1 MSQTTMKRTIA
12 GKNGLII
19 GSVIAVLAIGGAS
32 ARTVFSETNDQD
44 QIIMPVVQGTV
55 EEAVVAS
62 AVLEPARLVN
72 VGAQVSGQLKNLHV
86 ELGQK
91 VKKGDLIGE
100 VDSTPQA
107 NGLRIANAAL
117 ANLKAQRR
125 ARDIQRHQAELAYN
139 RQRTLNSANIV
150 STANRETAEAAFR
163 ALQAEVEAL
172 DAQILQASVEVEN
185 AEVNLGYTKVRAPI
199 DGTVVAVVTKAGQTL
214 NAVQA
219 APTIVSLAQLD
230 TMRVKVQVSETD
242 IGRVRVGQNVRFTI
256 MGYPD
261 SPISAKLEQIEPAP
275 ATIAADSTASTGVSG
290 AVQGAQAV
298 YYNGLFKTPNTD
310 GRLRPMMTASVRI
323 IVGKA
328 ENVPLVPWSAL
339 TDRDKDGRY
348 HVRVRQAS
356 GAAVEK
362 LVTVGLTDKINSQ
375 IIDGLSVGDKVIIP
389 AEGET
394 STNTDMVAM

>member
-1 MSQTTMKRTIA
+1 MSQTTMKRKIA
-12 GKNGLII
+12 RKNRLII

-32 ARTVFSETNDQD
+32 ARTVFSGTDDQGE
-44 QIIMPVVQGTV
+44 IVMPVVQGTV

-91 VKKGDLIGE
+91 VRQGDLIGE
-100 VDSTPQA
+100 VDSTPQT

-125 ARDIQRHQAELAYN
+125 ARDIKQHQAEIAYN
-139 RQRTLNSANIV
+139 RQKTLNSANIV

-219 APTIVSLAQLD
+219 APTIVSLAQLG

-275 ATIAADSTASTGVSG
+275 TTIAADSTTGTSG
-290 AVQGAQAV
+290 AVQGVQAV
-298 YYNGLFKTPNTD
+298 YYNGLFKTPNAD

-339 TDRDKDGRY
+339 THRDEDGRY

-394 STNTDMVAM
+394 STNTDMVTM

>member
-1 MSQTTMKRTIA
+1 MSQTTMKRKIA
-12 GKNGLII
+12 RKNRLII

-32 ARTVFSETNDQD
+32 ARTVFSGTDDQGE
-44 QIIMPVVQGTV
+44 IVMPVVQGTV

-91 VKKGDLIGE
+91 VKQGDLIGE

-125 ARDIQRHQAELAYN
+125 ARDIKRHQAEIAYN
-139 RQRTLNSANIV
+139 RQKTLNSANIV

-275 ATIAADSTASTGVSG
+275 TTIAADSTTGTSG
-290 AVQGAQAV
+290 AVQGVQAV
-298 YYNGLFKTPNTD
+298 YYNGLFKTPNAD

-339 TDRDKDGRY
+339 THRDEDGRY
-348 HVRVRQAS
+348 HVRVREAS
-356 GAAVEK
+356 GVAVEK

-394 STNTDMVAM
+394 STNTDMVTM

>member
-1 MSQTTMKRTIA
+1 MKRKIA
-12 GKNGLII
+12 RKNRLII

-32 ARTVFSETNDQD
+32 ARTVFSGTDDQGE
-44 QIIMPVVQGTV
+44 IVMPVVQGTV

-91 VKKGDLIGE
+91 VKQGDLIGE

-125 ARDIQRHQAELAYN
+125 ARDIKRHQAEIAYN
-139 RQRTLNSANIV
+139 RQKTLNSANIV
-150 STANRETAEAAFR
+150 STANRESAEAAFR

-275 ATIAADSTASTGVSG
+275 TTIAADSTSGTSG
-290 AVQGAQAV
+290 AVQGVQAV
-298 YYNGLFKTPNTD
+298 YYNGLFKTPNAD

-339 TDRDKDGRY
+339 THRDEDGRY

-394 STNTDMVAM
+394 STNTDMVTM

>member
-1 MSQTTMKRTIA
+1 MKRKIA
-12 GKNGLII
+12 RKNRLII
-19 GSVIAVLAIGGAS
+19 SSVIAVLAIGGAS
-32 ARTVFSETNDQD
+32 ARTVFSGTDDQGE
-44 QIIMPVVQGTV
+44 IVMPVVQGTV

-91 VKKGDLIGE
+91 VKQGDLIGE

-125 ARDIQRHQAELAYN
+125 ARDIQRHQAELAYS
-139 RQRTLNSANIV
+139 RQKTLNSANIV

-275 ATIAADSTASTGVSG
+275 TTIAADSTTGTSG

-298 YYNGLFKTPNTD
+298 YYNGLFKTPNAD

-328 ENVPLVPWSAL
+328 ENVPLAPWSAL
-339 TDRDKDGRY
+339 THRDEDGRY

-394 STNTDMVAM
+394 STNTDMVTM

>member
-1 MSQTTMKRTIA
+1 MSQTTMKRKIA
-12 GKNGLII
+12 RKNRLII

-32 ARTVFSETNDQD
+32 ARTVFSGTDDQGE
-44 QIIMPVVQGTV
+44 IVMPVVQGTV

-91 VKKGDLIGE
+91 VKQGDLIGE

-125 ARDIQRHQAELAYN
+125 ARDIKRHQAEIAYN
-139 RQRTLNSANIV
+139 RQKTLNSANIV
-150 STANRETAEAAFR
+150 STANRESAEAAFR

-275 ATIAADSTASTGVSG
+275 TTIAADSTSGTSG
-290 AVQGAQAV
+290 AVQGVQAV
-298 YYNGLFKTPNTD
+298 YYNGLFKTPNAD

-339 TDRDKDGRY
+339 THRDEDGRY

-394 STNTDMVAM
+394 STNTDMVTM

>member
-1 MSQTTMKRTIA
+1 MKRKIA
-12 GKNGLII
+12 RKNRLII

-32 ARTVFSETNDQD
+32 ARTVFSGTDDQGE
-44 QIIMPVVQGTV
+44 IVMPVVQGTV

-91 VKKGDLIGE
+91 VKQGDLIGE

-125 ARDIQRHQAELAYN
+125 ARDIKRHQAEIAYN
-139 RQRTLNSANIV
+139 RQKTLNSANIV

-275 ATIAADSTASTGVSG
+275 TTIAADSTTGTSG
-290 AVQGAQAV
+290 AVQGVQAV
-298 YYNGLFKTPNTD
+298 YYNGLFKTPNAD

-339 TDRDKDGRY
+339 THRDEDGRY
-348 HVRVRQAS
+348 HVRVREAS
-356 GAAVEK
+356 GVAVEK

-394 STNTDMVAM
+394 STNTDMVTM

>member
-1 MSQTTMKRTIA
+1 MSQTTMKRKIA
-12 GKNGLII
+12 RKNRLII

-32 ARTVFSETNDQD
+32 ARTVFSGTDDQGE
-44 QIIMPVVQGTV
+44 IVMPVVQGTV

-91 VKKGDLIGE
+91 VRQGDLIGE

-125 ARDIQRHQAELAYN
+125 ARDIQRHQAEIAYN
-139 RQRTLNSANIV
+139 RQKTLNSANIV

-275 ATIAADSTASTGVSG
+275 TTIAADSTTGTSG
-290 AVQGAQAV
+290 AVQGVQAV
-298 YYNGLFKTPNTD
+298 YYNGLFKTPNAD

-339 TDRDKDGRY
+339 THRDEDGRY

-394 STNTDMVAM
+394 STNTDMVTM

>member
-1 MSQTTMKRTIA
+1 MKRKIA
-12 GKNGLII
+12 RKNRLII

-32 ARTVFSETNDQD
+32 ARTVFSGTDDQGE
-44 QIIMPVVQGTV
+44 IVMPVVQGTV

-91 VKKGDLIGE
+91 VRQGDLIGE
-100 VDSTPQA
+100 VDSTPQT

-125 ARDIQRHQAELAYN
+125 ARDIKQHQAEIAYN
-139 RQRTLNSANIV
+139 RQKTLNSANIV

-219 APTIVSLAQLD
+219 APTIVSLAQLG

-275 ATIAADSTASTGVSG
+275 TTIAADSTTGTSG
-290 AVQGAQAV
+290 AVQGVQAV
-298 YYNGLFKTPNTD
+298 YYNGLFKTPNAD

-339 TDRDKDGRY
+339 TDRDEDGRY

-394 STNTDMVAM
+394 STNTDMVTM

>member
-1 MSQTTMKRTIA
+1 MKCTIA
-12 GKNGLII
+12 RKNGLII

-32 ARTVFSETNDQD
+32 ARTVFSDTDDQD
-44 QIIMPVVQGTV
+44 EIVMPVVQGTV

-72 VGAQVSGQLKNLHV
+72 VGAQVSGQLENLHV

-91 VKKGDLIGE
+91 VKQGDLIGE

-150 STANRETAEAAFR
+150 STAHRETAEASFR

-185 AEVNLGYTKVRAPI
+185 AEVNLGYTKVRAPM

-242 IGRVRVGQNVRFTI
+242 IGRVRVGQAVRFTI

-275 ATIAADSTASTGVSG
+275 TTIAVDSTASTGVSG

-394 STNTDMVAM
+394 STNTDLVTM

>member
-1 MSQTTMKRTIA
+1 MKRKITR
-12 GKNGLII
+12 KNGLII
-19 GSVIAVLAIGGAS
+19 GTVIAVLVIGGAS
-32 ARTVFSETNDQD
+32 ARTVFSETDDQEE
-44 QIIMPVVQGTV
+44 IVMPVVQGTV

-62 AVLEPARLVN
+62 AVLEPSRLVN

-91 VKKGDLIGE
+91 VRQGDLIGE

-107 NGLRIANAAL
+107 NGLRIASAAL

-125 ARDIQRHQAELAYN
+125 ARDIHRHQAELAYN
-139 RQRTLNSANIV
+139 RQKTLNSANIV

-275 ATIAADSTASTGVSG
+275 TTIAVDSATSTGTSA

-298 YYNGLFKTPNTD
+298 YYNGLFNTPNAD

-356 GAAVEK
+356 GVAVEK
-362 LVTVGLTDKINSQ
+362 LVTVGLTDKINNQ

-389 AEGET
+389 SKGET
-394 STNTDMVAM
+394 SSNADMVTM

>member
-1 MSQTTMKRTIA
+1 MSQTTMKRKIA
-12 GKNGLII
+12 RKNRLII

-32 ARTVFSETNDQD
+32 ARTVFSGTDDQGE
-44 QIIMPVVQGTV
+44 IVMPVVQGTV

-91 VKKGDLIGE
+91 VRQGDLIGE
-100 VDSTPQA
+100 VDSTPQT

-125 ARDIQRHQAELAYN
+125 ARDIKQHQAEIAYN
-139 RQRTLNSANIV
+139 RQKTLNSASIV

-219 APTIVSLAQLD
+219 APTIVSLAQLG

-275 ATIAADSTASTGVSG
+275 TTIAADSTTGTSG
-290 AVQGAQAV
+290 AVQGVQAV
-298 YYNGLFKTPNTD
+298 YYNGLFKTPNAD

-339 TDRDKDGRY
+339 THRDEDGRY

-394 STNTDMVAM
+394 STNTDMVTM

>member
-1 MSQTTMKRTIA
+1 MKRKIA
-12 GKNGLII
+12 RKNRLII

-32 ARTVFSETNDQD
+32 ARTVFSGTDDQGE
-44 QIIMPVVQGTV
+44 IVMPVVQGTV

-91 VKKGDLIGE
+91 VKQGDLIGE

-125 ARDIQRHQAELAYN
+125 ARDIQRHQAEIAYN
-139 RQRTLNSANIV
+139 RQKTLNSANIV

-214 NAVQA
+214 NAAQA

-275 ATIAADSTASTGVSG
+275 TTIAADSTTGTSG
-290 AVQGAQAV
+290 AVQGVQAV
-298 YYNGLFKTPNTD
+298 YYNGLFKTPNAD

-339 TDRDKDGRY
+339 THRDEDGRY
-348 HVRVRQAS
+348 HVRVREAS
-356 GAAVEK
+356 GVAVEK

-394 STNTDMVAM
+394 STNTDMVTM

>member
-1 MSQTTMKRTIA
+1 MKHRVLSR
-12 GKNGLII
+12 N
-19 GSVIAVLAIGGAS
+19 AVLVGAAVVALAIGGAS
-32 ARTVFSETNDQD
+32 ARTVFSASETENE
-44 QIIMPVVQGTV
+44 IVTPVVLGTV

-62 AVLEPARLVN
+62 AVLEPSRLVN
-72 VGAQVSGQLKNLHV
+72 VGAQVSGQLTRLHV

-91 VKKGDLIGE
+91 VKQGDLIAE
-100 VDSTPQA
+100 IDSTPQA
-107 NGLRIANAAL
+107 NSLRIANAAL

-125 ARDIQRHQAELAYN
+125 AREIQRRQA
-139 RQRTLNSANIV
+139 QRTYERQTTLNRANVV
-150 STANRETAEAAFR
+150 STANTEAAEAAFR
-163 ALQAEVEAL
+163 SLEAEVESL
-172 DAQILQASVEVEN
+172 DAQIQQSSVEVEN
-185 AEVNLGYTKVRAPI
+185 AKVNLGYTKVRAPM

-242 IGRVRVGQNVRFTI
+242 IGRVRVGQDARFTI

-261 SPISAKLEQIEPAP
+261 RPISAKLEQIEPAP
-275 ATIAADSTASTGVSG
+275 TTISAESTTGASSS
-290 AVQGAQAV
+290 VQGAQAV

-339 TDRDKDGRY
+339 TNRDAQGRY
-348 HVRVRQAS
+348 IVRVRQS
-356 GAAVEK
+356 PDTVVEK
-362 LVTVGLTDKINSQ
+362 VVTVGVTDKINSQ
-375 IIDGLSVGDKVIIP
+375 IIDGLAVGDKVIIP
-389 AEGET
+389 ADGEA
-394 STNTDMVAM
+394 SSDAEMVSM

>member
-1 MSQTTMKRTIA
+1 MKRKIA
-12 GKNGLII
+12 RKNRLII

-32 ARTVFSETNDQD
+32 ARTVFSGTDDQGE
-44 QIIMPVVQGTV
+44 IVMPVVQGTV

-91 VKKGDLIGE
+91 VRQGDLIGE
-100 VDSTPQA
+100 VDSTPQT

-125 ARDIQRHQAELAYN
+125 ARDIKQHQAEIAYN
-139 RQRTLNSANIV
+139 RQKTLNSANIV

-219 APTIVSLAQLD
+219 APTIVSLAQLG

-275 ATIAADSTASTGVSG
+275 TTIAADSTTGTSG
-290 AVQGAQAV
+290 AVQGVQAV
-298 YYNGLFKTPNTD
+298 YYNGLFKTPNAD

-339 TDRDKDGRY
+339 THRDEDGRY

-394 STNTDMVAM
+394 STNTDMVTM

>member
-1 MSQTTMKRTIA
+1 MKRTIA
-12 GKNGLII
+12 RKNCLII

-32 ARTVFSETNDQD
+32 ARTVFSDTDDQD
-44 QIIMPVVQGTV
+44 EIVMPVVQGTV

-91 VKKGDLIGE
+91 VKQGDLIGE

-185 AEVNLGYTKVRAPI
+185 AEVSLGYTKVRAPI

-242 IGRVRVGQNVRFTI
+242 IGRVRVGQTVRFTI

-275 ATIAADSTASTGVSG
+275 TTIAADSTASTGTSG

-328 ENVPLVPWSAL
+328 EDVPLVPWSAL

-394 STNTDMVAM
+394 STNIDLVTM

>member
-1 MSQTTMKRTIA
+1 MKRKIA
-12 GKNGLII
+12 RKNRLII

-32 ARTVFSETNDQD
+32 ARTVFSGTDDQGE
-44 QIIMPVVQGTV
+44 IVMPVVQGTV

-91 VKKGDLIGE
+91 VKQGDLIGE

-125 ARDIQRHQAELAYN
+125 ARDIQRHQAELAYS
-139 RQRTLNSANIV
+139 RQKTLNSANIV
-150 STANRETAEAAFR
+150 STANRESAEAAFR

-275 ATIAADSTASTGVSG
+275 TTIAADSTSGTSG
-290 AVQGAQAV
+290 AVQGVQAV
-298 YYNGLFKTPNTD
+298 YYNGLFKTPNAD

-339 TDRDKDGRY
+339 THRDEDGRY

-394 STNTDMVAM
+394 STNTDMVTM

>member
-1 MSQTTMKRTIA
+1 MSQTTMKRKIA
-12 GKNGLII
+12 RKNRLII

-32 ARTVFSETNDQD
+32 ARTVFSGTDDQGE
-44 QIIMPVVQGTV
+44 IVMPVVQGTV

-91 VKKGDLIGE
+91 VKQGDLIGE

-125 ARDIQRHQAELAYN
+125 ARDIQRHQAEIAYN
-139 RQRTLNSANIV
+139 RQKTLNSANIV

-214 NAVQA
+214 NAAQA

-275 ATIAADSTASTGVSG
+275 TTIAADSTTGTSG
-290 AVQGAQAV
+290 AVQGVQAV
-298 YYNGLFKTPNTD
+298 YYNGLFKTPNAD

-339 TDRDKDGRY
+339 THRDEDGRY
-348 HVRVRQAS
+348 HVRVREAS
-356 GAAVEK
+356 GVAVEK

-394 STNTDMVAM
+394 STNTDMVTM